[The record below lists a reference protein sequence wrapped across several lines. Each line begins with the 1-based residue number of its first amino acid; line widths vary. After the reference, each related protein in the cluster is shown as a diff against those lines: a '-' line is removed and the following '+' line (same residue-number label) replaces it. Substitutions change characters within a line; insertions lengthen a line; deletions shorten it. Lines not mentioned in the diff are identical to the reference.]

1 MKRRWGWGETD
12 GGRVNVLE
20 VRTSPP
26 LTTEISSNHSP
37 PVQTVSGEESPA
49 SGKEDGTAEWVS
61 HCHFGTI
68 FGFRRNRVATAR
80 EKAEI
85 IFSRL

>member
-1 MKRRWGWGETD
+1 VGEKE
-12 GGRVNVLE
+12 GGRVNALE

-26 LTTEISSNHSP
+26 LTTEISSNRSP
-37 PVQTVSGEESPA
+37 PVQTVSGEESPVPD
-49 SGKEDGTAEWVS
+49 KEDWTAEWGS

-68 FGFRRNRVATAR
+68 SGFPWNCVALAR

-85 IFSRL
+85 ISSRL